1 MKTQSRKAAV
11 GVKRTP
17 GEKLRYVRKNWQL
30 YLIFLLP
37 ALALTI
43 IFKYFPM
50 GGVLIAFEDYNV
62 IEGVL
67 GSP

>member
-1 MKTQSRKAAV
+1 MKTQTGKAAA

-43 IFKYFPM
+43 ILSTFRWEAY
-50 GGVLIAFEDYNV
+50 
-62 IEGVL
+62 
-67 GSP
+67 

>member
-50 GGVLIAFEDYNV
+50 EAY
-62 IEGVL
+62 
-67 GSP
+67 